1 MIQTITASA
10 AQGSPLPMIMMWVVI
25 GVIFWFFILRPQK
38 KRQQEIQNFRNSIAI
53 GSRVVTSGGIY
64 GMVRAIEEA
73 DNILVIEVAKDVNI
87 RVDRNSVYATA
98 QTDQVK

>member
-1 MIQTITASA
+1 MIQTIA
-10 AQGSPLPMIMMWVVI
+10 AQGGFDMTMILMWVVI

-38 KRQQEIQNFRNSIAI
+38 KRQQEIQNFRNSITI

-64 GMVRAIEEA
+64 GEVRAIEDV
-73 DNILVIEVAKDVNI
+73 DNVLVIEIAKGVNI

-98 QTDQVK
+98 QQDQNK

>member
-1 MIQTITASA
+1 MIQTIA
-10 AQGSPLPMIMMWVVI
+10 AQGGFDMTMILMWVVI

-64 GMVRAIEEA
+64 GEVRAIEDV
-73 DNILVIEVAKDVNI
+73 DNILVIEVSKGVNI

-98 QTDQVK
+98 QQDQAK

>member
-1 MIQTITASA
+1 MIQTIA
-10 AQGSPLPMIMMWVVI
+10 AQGGFDMTMILMWVMI

-38 KRQQEIQNFRNSIAI
+38 KRQQEIQNFRNSITI

-64 GMVRAIEEA
+64 GEVRAIEDV
-73 DNILVIEVAKDVNI
+73 DNILVIEVAKGVNI

-98 QTDQVK
+98 QQDQNK

>member
-10 AQGSPLPMIMMWVVI
+10 AQGSPLPMIMMWVAI
-25 GVIFWFFILRPQK
+25 GVIFWIFILRPQK
-38 KRQQEIQNFRNSIAI
+38 KRQQEIQNFRNSITI

>member
-1 MIQTITASA
+1 MIQTIA
-10 AQGSPLPMIMMWVVI
+10 AQGGFDMTMILMWVVI

-38 KRQQEIQNFRNSIAI
+38 KRQQEIQNFRNSITI

-64 GMVRAIEEA
+64 GEVRAIEDV
-73 DNILVIEVAKDVNI
+73 DNILVIEIAKGVNI

-98 QTDQVK
+98 QQDQNR

>member
-1 MIQTITASA
+1 MIQTIA
-10 AQGSPLPMIMMWVVI
+10 AQGGFDMTMILMWVMI

-64 GMVRAIEEA
+64 GEVRAIEDV
-73 DNILVIEVAKDVNI
+73 DNILVIEVAKGVNI

-98 QTDQVK
+98 QQDQNK

>member
-1 MIQTITASA
+1 MIQTIA
-10 AQGSPLPMIMMWVVI
+10 ATGFDPMVIVMWVALGLI
-25 GVIFWFFILRPQK
+25 MWFFMIRPNK

-64 GMVRAIEEA
+64 GEVRAIEDV
-73 DNILVIEVAKDVNI
+73 DNILVIEIAKGVNI

-98 QTDQVK
+98 QQDQNK

>member
-1 MIQTITASA
+1 MIQTIA
-10 AQGSPLPMIMMWVVI
+10 AQGGFDMSMILMWVVI

-64 GMVRAIEEA
+64 GEVRGIEDA
-73 DNILVIEVAKDVNI
+73 DNILVIEVAKGVNI

-98 QTDQVK
+98 QQDQNK

>member
-1 MIQTITASA
+1 MIQTIA
-10 AQGSPLPMIMMWVVI
+10 AQGGFDMTMILMWVVI

-64 GMVRAIEEA
+64 GEVRAIEDA
-73 DNILVIEVAKDVNI
+73 DNILVIEIAKGVNI

-98 QTDQVK
+98 QQDQNK

>member
-1 MIQTITASA
+1 MIQTIA
-10 AQGSPLPMIMMWVVI
+10 AQGGFDMTMILMWVVI
-25 GVIFWFFILRPQK
+25 GLIFWFFILRPQK

-64 GMVRAIEEA
+64 GEVRAIEDA
-73 DNILVIEVAKDVNI
+73 DNILVIEVSKGVNI

-98 QTDQVK
+98 QQDQNK

>member
-1 MIQTITASA
+1 MIQTIA
-10 AQGSPLPMIMMWVVI
+10 AQGGFDMTMILMWVMI

-64 GMVRAIEEA
+64 GEVRAIEDV
-73 DNILVIEVAKDVNI
+73 DNILVIEIAKGVNI

-98 QTDQVK
+98 QQDQAK

>member
-1 MIQTITASA
+1 MI
-10 AQGSPLPMIMMWVVI
+10 LMWVVI

-64 GMVRAIEEA
+64 GEVRAIEDA
-73 DNILVIEVAKDVNI
+73 DNILVIEVAKGVNI

-98 QTDQVK
+98 QQDQNK

>member
-10 AQGSPLPMIMMWVVI
+10 AQGSPLPMIMMWVAI

-38 KRQQEIQNFRNSIAI
+38 KRQQEIQNFRNSVTI

>member
-10 AQGSPLPMIMMWVVI
+10 AQGSSMPMILMWVVI

-38 KRQQEIQNFRNSIAI
+38 KRQQEIQNFRNSITI

-64 GMVRAIEEA
+64 GEVRAIEDV
-73 DNILVIEVAKDVNI
+73 DNILVVEIAKGVNI
-87 RVDRNSVYATA
+87 RVDRNSVYATV
-98 QTDQVK
+98 QQDQNK

>member
-1 MIQTITASA
+1 MIQTIA
-10 AQGSPLPMIMMWVVI
+10 AQGGFDMTMILMWVVI

-64 GMVRAIEEA
+64 GEVRAIEDV
-73 DNILVIEVAKDVNI
+73 DNILVIEIAKGVNI

-98 QTDQVK
+98 QQDQAK

>member
-1 MIQTITASA
+1 MIQIIA
-10 AQGSPLPMIMMWVVI
+10 AQGGFDMTMILMWVMI

-53 GSRVVTSGGIY
+53 GSRDVTSGGIY
-64 GMVRAIEEA
+64 GEVRAIEA
-73 DNILVIEVAKDVNI
+73 VDNILVIEVAKGVNI

-98 QTDQVK
+98 QQDQNK

>member
-1 MIQTITASA
+1 MIQTIA
-10 AQGSPLPMIMMWVVI
+10 AQGGFDMTMILMLVVI

-64 GMVRAIEEA
+64 GEVRAIEDV
-73 DNILVIEVAKDVNI
+73 DNILVIEIAKGVNI

-98 QTDQVK
+98 QQDQNK

>member
-1 MIQTITASA
+1 MIQTIA
-10 AQGSPLPMIMMWVVI
+10 AQGGFDMTMILMWVMI
-25 GVIFWFFILRPQK
+25 GVIFWFFIFRPQK

-64 GMVRAIEEA
+64 GEVRAIEDV
-73 DNILVIEVAKDVNI
+73 DNILVIEIAKGVNI

-98 QTDQVK
+98 QQDQNK

>member
-1 MIQTITASA
+1 MIQTIA
-10 AQGSPLPMIMMWVVI
+10 AQGGFDMTMILMWVMI

-64 GMVRAIEEA
+64 GEVRGIEDA
-73 DNILVIEVAKDVNI
+73 DNILVIEVAKGVNI

-98 QTDQVK
+98 QQDQNK

>member
-1 MIQTITASA
+1 MIQTIA
-10 AQGSPLPMIMMWVVI
+10 AQGGFDMTMILMWVVI

-64 GMVRAIEEA
+64 GEVRGIEDA
-73 DNILVIEVAKDVNI
+73 DNILVIEIAKGVNI

-98 QTDQVK
+98 QQDQNK

>member
-1 MIQTITASA
+1 MIQTIA
-10 AQGSPLPMIMMWVVI
+10 AQGGFDMTMILMWVMI

-64 GMVRAIEEA
+64 GEVRAIEDV
-73 DNILVIEVAKDVNI
+73 DNILVIEIAKGVNI

-98 QTDQVK
+98 QQDQNK